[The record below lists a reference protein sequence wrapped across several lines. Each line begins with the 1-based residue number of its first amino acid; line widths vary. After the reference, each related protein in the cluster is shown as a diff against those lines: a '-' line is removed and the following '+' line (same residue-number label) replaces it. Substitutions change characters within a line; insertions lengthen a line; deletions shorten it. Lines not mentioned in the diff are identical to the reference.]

1 MITESFEL
9 EGILKGHLVPL
20 PCSEQGHL
28 QLDQAA
34 QSPVQSGLK
43 CLRGWGL
50 HHISGKPVPMP
61 HYPYCKNVFPYL
73 SPFFLFETISP
84 CPITK

>member
-34 QSPVQSGLK
+34 QSPVQSD
-43 CLRGWGL
+43 
-50 HHISGKPVPMP
+50 S
-61 HYPYCKNVFPYL
+61 
-73 SPFFLFETISP
+73 
-84 CPITK
+84 